1 MESVLAGL
9 FGSTFATWIEAALA
23 IVGAASAVAAATHT
37 RKDDAVMGKITRVI
51 DLLALNIG
59 FAKRG

>member
-23 IVGAASAVAAATHT
+23 IVGAASAGAAATPT